1 MFLLQ
6 LIIVAIWFILH
17 FFIKTFFLCTI
28 FVKGQRTC
36 TEENP
41 KNTNLGFIHTQYLT
55 LLHKS
60 VHIGKEW
67 RSKTV
72 HVRWIC
78 ITYDGVLKKENNS
91 YVMHLHFVISYQNVI
106 TMYSYFYGCHQIS
119 CGLHII
125 QSRVNLISK
134 NIKVWR
140 G

>member
-1 MFLLQ
+1 MLQFNMFYTFLSK
-6 LIIVAIWFILH
+6 H
-17 FFIKTFFLCTI
+17 FFQCTI
-28 FVKGQRTC
+28 FVKGQRTY

-41 KNTNLGFIHTQYLT
+41 KTQTSASYIHYLT

-134 NIKVWR
+134 NITVWR